1 MRELR
6 PGTLFAG
13 HRIEALVGRGG
24 MGVVYRAMQV
34 TLERTVALK
43 VIAPD
48 LLQDERTRGRFLQE
62 CRLAASIDHPHVIPI
77 YDAGEEEGVPYLAM
91 RYVSGD
97 DGRTLVRRE
106 GPLPTARAAA
116 IVSQVA
122 GALDAAHA
130 AGLVHRD
137 VKPANVL
144 LGADDHAYL
153 SDFGLTRRVRSMSS
167 GMHRDSWVGTLDYV
181 APEQIR
187 GGKVDARADVYALGG
202 ALFFLLTADVP
213 FPREDDE
220 AKLWAHLTEPPPAAS
235 SRIPGVAAEFDHVI
249 RRALA
254 KSPGARY
261 PSAGDLGRAAEA
273 AAAGV
278 PVAEPERSVARGAAA
293 TAVMPTAALI
303 QPSRRRPRRA
313 ALALAGAAVT
323 AVAAAG
329 VLIEARP
336 DDPATP
342 ERRPA
347 LSPPTPS
354 PSAEAVKP
362 RVAATVRWGSRPN
375 SLAPTGNR
383 IWVGAWR
390 TGSVAAIDTGTN
402 QLLRSLRPPVTGGTA
417 DMVATAE
424 ALWVATRAGELLRL
438 HPRHGGRLA
447 DPVTLTMRPSA
458 IAVRG
463 DDIWIAQQVN
473 DGQAGQIVRVD
484 ASTGIIE
491 AAVPVAPGIEAIL
504 YARGRLWTVRGGPNR
519 LTERDPTTLRR
530 VNVVPL
536 PGSWVGGLA
545 FGAGAIWTTA
555 TDQNQ
560 LVRYQLNTENRAT
573 VSIGA
578 RPTGVT
584 VRGKFVWV
592 AASGSSTVERVGAR
606 SMRRVGRPIRVPLN
620 PLAIAATDDA
630 IWVTCVGE
638 NVVARVAAP
647 S

>member
-48 LLQDERTRGRFLQE
+48 LLQDERARRRFLQE

-77 YDAGEEEGVPYLAM
+77 YDAGEEDGVPYLAM

-106 GPLPTARAAA
+106 GPLPPGRAAA
-116 IVSQVA
+116 IVWQVA

-144 LGADDHAYL
+144 LADDDHAYL

-167 GMHRDSWVGTLDYV
+167 GTHRDSWVGTLDYV

-202 ALFFLLTADVP
+202 VLFFLLTADVP

-220 AKLWAHLTEPPPAAS
+220 AKLWAHLTESPPAAS
-235 SRIPGVAAEFDHVI
+235 SRVPGVAAEFDHVI
-249 RRALA
+249 GRALA
-254 KSPGARY
+254 KSPDARY

-273 AAAGV
+273 AATGV
-278 PVAEPERSVARGAAA
+278 SVAEPERSVARGAAA
-293 TAVMPTAALI
+293 TAEMPTAALI
-303 QPSRRRPRRA
+303 EPSRRRLRRA

-336 DDPATP
+336 DDAPTP

-347 LSPPTPS
+347 PSPPARSRSTN
-354 PSAEAVKP
+354 AERP
-362 RVAATVRWGSRPN
+362 RVTATVRWGSRPN
-375 SLAPTGNR
+375 SLVPTRDR

-390 TGSVAAIDTGTN
+390 TASLAAIDPDTSRS
-402 QLLRSLRPPVTGGTA
+402 LRRLRPPVGGGTA

-424 ALWVATRAGELLRL
+424 VLWVATRAGELLRL

-447 DPVTLTMRPSA
+447 EPVALTMRPSA

-463 DDIWIAQQVN
+463 DDVWIAQQLD
-473 DGQAGQIVRVD
+473 DGQGQIVRID
-484 ASTGIIE
+484 APTGVIE
-491 AAVPVAPGIEAIL
+491 AAVPVAAGIEGML
-504 YARGRLWTVRGGPNR
+504 YAGGRLWTVRGGPNR
-519 LTERDPTTLRR
+519 LTERDPSTLRA
-530 VNVVPL
+530 VNVVEM
-536 PGSWVGGLA
+536 PGSSVGGLA
-545 FGAGAIWTTA
+545 FGAGALWTTVP
-555 TDQNQ
+555 DQNQ
-560 LVRYQLNTENRAT
+560 LVRYQPDTQNRAM
-573 VSIGA
+573 VSVGA
-578 RPTGVT
+578 RPAGVT
-584 VRGKFVWV
+584 VRGKLVWV
-592 AASGSSTVERVGAR
+592 AASGSSTVERIAAR
-606 SMRRVGRPIRVPLN
+606 SMRLVGDPIRVPLN

-638 NVVARVAAP
+638 NVIARVVAP

>member
-1 MRELR
+1 M
-6 PGTLFAG
+6 
-13 HRIEALVGRGG
+13 
-24 MGVVYRAMQV
+24 
-34 TLERTVALK
+34 
-43 VIAPD
+43 
-48 LLQDERTRGRFLQE
+48 
-62 CRLAASIDHPHVIPI
+62 
-77 YDAGEEEGVPYLAM
+77 
-91 RYVSGD
+91 
-97 DGRTLVRRE
+97 
-106 GPLPTARAAA
+106 
-116 IVSQVA
+116 
-122 GALDAAHA
+122 
-130 AGLVHRD
+130 
-137 VKPANVL
+137 
-144 LGADDHAYL
+144 
-153 SDFGLTRRVRSMSS
+153 
-167 GMHRDSWVGTLDYV
+167 
-181 APEQIR
+181 
-187 GGKVDARADVYALGG
+187 
-202 ALFFLLTADVP
+202 
-213 FPREDDE
+213 
-220 AKLWAHLTEPPPAAS
+220 
-235 SRIPGVAAEFDHVI
+235 I

-293 TAVMPTAALI
+293 TAVMPTATLI

-347 LSPPTPS
+347 PSPPTPS

-463 DDIWIAQQVN
+463 DDIWIAQQVRRWTGWTDRPRRCLDRHHRSRGAGAARHPGN
-473 DGQAGQIVRVD
+473 TVRPWTSLDGPRRPEPPDRAGPD
-484 ASTGIIE
+484 HT
-491 AAVPVAPGIEAIL
+491 AAGRCSPAPGVMG
-504 YARGRLWTVRGGPNR
+504 GRTRVRGG
-519 LTERDPTTLRR
+519 RDMDH
-530 VNVVPL
+530 
-536 PGSWVGGLA
+536 G
-545 FGAGAIWTTA
+545 
-555 TDQNQ
+555 D
-560 LVRYQLNTENRAT
+560 
-573 VSIGA
+573 
-578 RPTGVT
+578 
-584 VRGKFVWV
+584 
-592 AASGSSTVERVGAR
+592 
-606 SMRRVGRPIRVPLN
+606 
-620 PLAIAATDDA
+620 
-630 IWVTCVGE
+630 
-638 NVVARVAAP
+638 
-647 S
+647 